1 MSDEIE
7 GQLEGGSESVE
18 SQVEG
23 ASNVAT
29 QETGQQAAPS
39 QPSSPWEA
47 FKSLPDFQ
55 GAEDT
60 AIVQRLYQSYERE
73 KQTAK
78 ALQQYQQLLPYT
90 KEYLTYRPE
99 FQKWRDAMSRQ
110 GQQPQQ
116 APQRPQQPQQAQAP
130 EEHRWWNPPE
140 VRESYKRYLVRDE
153 SGREVIDP
161 EAPLDAKHALYE
173 YQKYKADF
181 ASKFLSD
188 PQQTLGPMVEK
199 VAQEKA
205 QQIVQAQLQSY
216 QETQYVSSLEEQN
229 KDWLYEKDGQ
239 TPTQEG
245 LAVNKYI
252 DMAARMGIQSI
263 DDRWEFATSMLER
276 DLHQQIR
283 EHEQQNQQRQAFQ
296 QAIPQPV
303 AQPAP
308 AAPMENPQETGAQNQ
323 AERDIQFLRRE
334 ATRNPSRTATPP
346 DPRIPVAPKTF
357 EDRLRAIAAKSGL
370 M

>member
-1 MSDEIE
+1 MSDELE
-7 GQLEGGSESVE
+7 GQIEDSQEVE

-23 ASNVAT
+23 TSNAAT
-29 QETGQQAAPS
+29 QEPAQQASPQA
-39 QPSSPWEA
+39 SSPWEA

-73 KQTAK
+73 KQAAK
-78 ALQQYQQLLPYT
+78 ALQQYQQILPYA
-90 KEYLTYRPE
+90 KEYLAYRPE

-110 GQQPQQ
+110 QPQQPQ
-116 APQRPQQPQQAQAP
+116 APQQPQQQQRP
-130 EEHRWWNPPE
+130 EDHRWWNPPE
-140 VRESYKRYLVRDE
+140 VRESYKRFLVKDE
-153 SGREVIDP
+153 NGREVIDP

-181 ASKFLSD
+181 ASKFLTD
-188 PQQTLGPMVEK
+188 PQQALGPMVEK
-199 VAQEKA
+199 IAQEKA
-205 QQIVQAQLQSY
+205 QQIVQAQI
-216 QETQYVSSLEEQN
+216 QEYTDTQYVGSLEQQN
-229 KDWLYEKDGQ
+229 ADWLYESDGK
-239 TPTQEG
+239 TPTPEG

-283 EHEQQNQQRQAFQ
+283 EHEMQQQQRQTFQ
-296 QAIPQPV
+296 QALPQQPV
-303 AQPAP
+303 AAAVAAP
-308 AAPMENPQETGAQNQ
+308 AENLAESGAQNQ
-323 AERDIQFLRRE
+323 AQRDIQFLRRE

-357 EDRLRAIAAKSGL
+357 EERLRAIASRSGL
-370 M
+370 T

>member
-1 MSDEIE
+1 MSDE
-7 GQLEGGSESVE
+7 LESQVDGSQEVE

-23 ASNVAT
+23 TSNAAT
-29 QETGQQAAPS
+29 QEPAQQASPHTG
-39 QPSSPWEA
+39 SPWEA

-73 KQTAK
+73 KQAAK
-78 ALQQYQQLLPYT
+78 ALQQYQQILPSA
-90 KEYLTYRPE
+90 KEYLAYRPE

-110 GQQPQQ
+110 Q
-116 APQRPQQPQQAQAP
+116 PQQPQAPQQQPQAP
-130 EEHRWWNPPE
+130 RPEDHRWWNPPE
-140 VRESYKRYLVRDE
+140 VRESYKRFLVKDE
-153 SGREVIDP
+153 NGREVIDP

-181 ASKFLSD
+181 ASKFLTD
-188 PQQTLGPMVEK
+188 PQQALGPMVEK
-199 VAQEKA
+199 IAQEKA
-205 QQIVQAQLQSY
+205 QQIVQAQM
-216 QETQYVSSLEEQN
+216 QEYADTQYVGSLEQQN
-229 KDWLYEKDGQ
+229 SDWLYEADGK
-239 TPTQEG
+239 TPTPEG

-283 EHEQQNQQRQAFQ
+283 EHEMQQQQRQTFQ
-296 QAIPQPV
+296 QALPQQPV
-303 AQPAP
+303 AVAPQAP
-308 AAPMENPQETGAQNQ
+308 AENLAESGAQNQ
-323 AERDIQFLRRE
+323 AQRDIQFLRRE

-357 EDRLRAIAAKSGL
+357 EERLRAMASRSGL
-370 M
+370 T

>member
-7 GQLEGGSESVE
+7 GQIAESQEVE

-23 ASNVAT
+23 TSDVAT
-29 QETGQQAAPS
+29 QDSQQQASA
-39 QPSSPWEA
+39 QPSSPWDA

-73 KQTAK
+73 KQAAK
-78 ALQQYQQLLPYT
+78 ALQQYQQILPYA
-90 KEYLTYRPE
+90 KEYLAYRPE
-99 FQKWRDAMSRQ
+99 FQKWRDAMSR
-110 GQQPQQ
+110 PQAQ
-116 APQRPQQPQQAQAP
+116 APQQAQPQPKP

-140 VRESYKRYLVRDE
+140 VRESYKRYLVKDE
-153 SGREVIDP
+153 NGREVIDP

-181 ASKFLSD
+181 ASKFLAD

-205 QQIVQAQLQSY
+205 AQIVQAQLQSY
-216 QETQYVSSLEEQN
+216 QDGQYVSSLEEQN
-229 KDWLYEKDGQ
+229 KDWLYEADGR

-283 EHEQQNQQRQAFQ
+283 EHEQRNQQRQTFQ
-296 QAIPQPV
+296 QAIPQ
-303 AQPAP
+303 APAP
-308 AAPMENPQETGAQNQ
+308 APMENPQESGAQNQ
-323 AERDIQFLRRE
+323 AQRDIQFLRRE

-346 DPRIPVAPKTF
+346 DPRIPTAPKTF
-357 EDRLRAIAAKSGL
+357 EERLRAIAAKSGL

>member
-1 MSDEIE
+1 MSDELD
-7 GQLEGGSESVE
+7 GQVDGSQEIE

-23 ASNVAT
+23 TSNAAA
-29 QETGQQAAPS
+29 QEPGQPAAAAP
-39 QPSSPWEA
+39 QASSPWEA

-73 KQTAK
+73 KQAAK
-78 ALQQYQQLLPYT
+78 ALQQYQQILPYA
-90 KEYLTYRPE
+90 KEYLAYRPE

-110 GQQPQQ
+110 QGQQPQ
-116 APQRPQQPQQAQAP
+116 APQQPQQPQRP

-140 VRESYKRYLVRDE
+140 VRESYKRFLVKDE
-153 SGREVIDP
+153 NGREVIDP

-181 ASKFLSD
+181 ASKFLTD
-188 PQQTLGPMVEK
+188 PQQALGPMVEK
-199 VAQEKA
+199 IAQEKA
-205 QQIVQAQLQSY
+205 QQIVQAQMQDY
-216 QETQYVSSLEEQN
+216 TDTQYVSSLEAQN
-229 KDWLYEKDGQ
+229 KDWLYEADGK
-239 TPTQEG
+239 TPTPEG

-263 DDRWEFATSMLER
+263 DDRWEFATAMLER

-283 EHEQQNQQRQAFQ
+283 EHESRQQQRQTFQ
-296 QAIPQPV
+296 QAMPQQHAAAAV
-303 AQPAP
+303 AAP
-308 AAPMENPQETGAQNQ
+308 AENPADAGAQNQ
-323 AERDIQFLRRE
+323 AQRDIQFLRRE
-334 ATRNPSRTATPP
+334 ATRNPSRTAAPP

-357 EDRLRAIAAKSGL
+357 EDRLRAIASKSGL
-370 M
+370 T